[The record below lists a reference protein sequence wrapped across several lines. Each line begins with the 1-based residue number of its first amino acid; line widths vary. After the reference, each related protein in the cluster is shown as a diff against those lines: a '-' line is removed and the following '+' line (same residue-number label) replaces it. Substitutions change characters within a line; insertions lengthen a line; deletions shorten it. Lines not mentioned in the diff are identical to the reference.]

1 MVSDF
6 SRKRSNLSVLYGFIA
21 GLFFTLAAWGMDAL
35 ILARSHAALPFLKFV
50 TGLLICLP
58 VAILVGYLTAKFE
71 NGILGIV
78 FWGGLAVLFTF
89 LVINLPLKFAPWYL
103 NRIHPEV
110 GSILHFDELIRPGVC
125 WFYCLLPIGITCLL
139 CGLLENVLIDQS
151 FASSRTFGNLLP
163 LIVCLAIMTASGMS
177 GDSLMTRQFRK
188 PIVVIDTLLQNGA
201 DYYNQEVDKL
211 EARKMH
217 LSIVRPLND
226 LVLQQRSL
234 TLVDVDGNLSVMKV
248 LVDFNGESA
257 LCHTVYSQ
265 PTFCEIIEPK
275 FRGDQYGV
283 LGVKQNSRIDIY
295 NNDIIGLSNSL
306 ALLTI

>member
-1 MVSDF
+1 
-6 SRKRSNLSVLYGFIA
+6 
-21 GLFFTLAAWGMDAL
+21 
-35 ILARSHAALPFLKFV
+35 
-50 TGLLICLP
+50 
-58 VAILVGYLTAKFE
+58 
-71 NGILGIV
+71 
-78 FWGGLAVLFTF
+78 
-89 LVINLPLKFAPWYL
+89 
-103 NRIHPEV
+103 
-110 GSILHFDELIRPGVC
+110 
-125 WFYCLLPIGITCLL
+125 
-139 CGLLENVLIDQS
+139 
-151 FASSRTFGNLLP
+151 
-163 LIVCLAIMTASGMS
+163 
-177 GDSLMTRQFRK
+177 MTRQFRK

-226 LVLQQRSL
+226 LVLQQHSL

-265 PTFCEIIEPK
+265 PTFCEIIKPK
-275 FRGDQYGV
+275 FRGDQYGA